1 MTREKLARSMPR
13 SATIGL
19 RKGPTAWR
27 TPVEMKTMMENA
39 RVIHQP

>member
-1 MTREKLARSMPR
+1 MTSEKLARSRSR

-27 TPVEMKTMMENA
+27 MPVEMNVETENA
-39 RVIHQP
+39 ATTHQP

>member
-1 MTREKLARSMPR
+1 MTSEKAPRSTPR

-27 TPVEMKTMMENA
+27 TPAETKTMTEKA
-39 RVIHQP
+39 TATHQP